1 MLYPELYPR
10 LSVNTLLIPP
20 RFFLGASQNGVTV
33 LTGAVMG
40 LVGKRWHAEENKN
53 LSTLLHYKD

>member
-1 MLYPELYPR
+1 
-10 LSVNTLLIPP
+10 
-20 RFFLGASQNGVTV
+20 

-53 LSTLLHYKD
+53 LSTLLHYKDWIFDHNLKTNHISCVEVKLCIL